1 MNNMLNIVTEIKTT
15 SDWLNSN
22 LSMTK
27 ETISKFEKRSIEFT
41 KPIGKDTGNGE
52 GEGGVAK
59 SCMPVDNFKRC
70 SIYSIEYQ
78 KRKTECLKN
87 DIQEPFKINDSQ

>member
-1 MNNMLNIVTEIKTT
+1 MNTMLNIVTEIKTT

-41 KPIGKDTGNGE
+41 KPICKDTGNGE
-52 GEGGVAK
+52 GGGGNSQELYA
-59 SCMPVDNFKRC
+59 CGQF
-70 SIYSIEYQ
+70 Q
-78 KRKTECLKN
+78 KV
-87 DIQEPFKINDSQ
+87 